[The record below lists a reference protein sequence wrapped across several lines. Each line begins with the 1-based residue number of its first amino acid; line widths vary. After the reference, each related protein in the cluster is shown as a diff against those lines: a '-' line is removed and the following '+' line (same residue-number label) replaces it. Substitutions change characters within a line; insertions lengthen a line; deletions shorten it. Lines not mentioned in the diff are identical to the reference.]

1 MDNPH
6 FSTDGVMRDVID
18 GEFYNNHPV
27 FRRRNQALL
36 LLGYYD
42 DLEVANPL
50 GSKSKIHKIG
60 KLLPL
65 QYSGNIMVQPNR
77 VV

>member
-1 MDNPH
+1 
-6 FSTDGVMRDVID
+6 MRDVID
-18 GEFYNNHPV
+18 GEFFNNHPV

-50 GSKSKIHKIG
+50 GSKSKIHNIG
-60 KLLPL
+60 KLLSL
-65 QYSGNIMVQPNR
+65 QQ
-77 VV
+77 